1 MHRTRILVREKS
13 VQKLQLENNRFNE
26 KHFRGNRTT
35 SVIMVV
41 NIQCFSDHFVHK
53 GKEDNKKMYMH
64 KHFFSI
70 FPLQRTFFKNQRP
83 KTKISVLW
91 HRKAQN
97 DNVIFQLEKCHFT
110 SVKDA
115 MISLYGNGQITNRI
129 LSHSCSME

>member
-1 MHRTRILVREKS
+1 
-13 VQKLQLENNRFNE
+13 
-26 KHFRGNRTT
+26 
-35 SVIMVV
+35 
-41 NIQCFSDHFVHK
+41 
-53 GKEDNKKMYMH
+53 MYMH
-64 KHFFSI
+64 KHF
-70 FPLQRTFFKNQRP
+70 LAFFHYKEQKGSLDVKP